1 MRENNRLLAAIAVV
15 IFVLITIFH
24 LASAKAGY
32 SHYRDIHLGTA
43 IEYAKGKIDILR
55 PVIVGFNATGTPTPQ
70 EVPIWQVL
78 AAAMFRIFGPWFG
91 WANLLSLIL
100 FATCLWPLHALAA
113 VYIGRRGAVCLGLLL
128 LSQPIR

>member
-1 MRENNRLLAAIAVV
+1 MRENNRLLITIAVLTYA
-15 IFVLITIFH
+15 LIALFH

-70 EVPIWQVL
+70 EFPIWQAL
-78 AAAMFRIFGPWFG
+78 AAAMFRCFGLWFG

-100 FATCLWPLHALAA
+100 FATGLWPLH
-113 VYIGRRGAVCLGLLL
+113 
-128 LSQPIR
+128 